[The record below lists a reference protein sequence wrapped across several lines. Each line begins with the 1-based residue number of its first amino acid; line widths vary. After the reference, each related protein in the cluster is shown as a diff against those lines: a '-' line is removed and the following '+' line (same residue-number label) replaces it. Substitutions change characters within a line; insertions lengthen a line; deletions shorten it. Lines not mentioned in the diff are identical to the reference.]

1 MKKRKNV
8 LLALGWCDH
17 RLIQGIGA
25 YAAEH
30 HWHLSSASITQEFVI
45 PHDWQGDGI
54 LAWLAGK
61 DELAT
66 FVLSHRIPVVDFSLR
81 RKHPRPRVVFDHAM
95 TGRLA
100 AQHFLDRGFRTF
112 LYYSFSDNWTY
123 EARGASFV
131 GELEQA
137 GFVCTWLKGH
147 LVKATRRD
155 RSVWSARQ
163 KWLEREI
170 LASAK
175 PVAIF
180 TANGAHALEV
190 LEACESAGLR
200 IPDDVAIIGWED
212 DLLVGQANLRSIT
225 TIDPNYEELGYRGA
239 ALLDSLM
246 SGERPPAKPLLV
258 DSARII
264 TRHSTEVTSVQHG
277 GIQRALRFIGE
288 RLAQSFSVDDV
299 AEAAGMS
306 RRGLHQAFI
315 DQMGRTPGGHIRAA
329 RIEMARKFLAETDLK
344 VELVAKR
351 SGYPSLNT
359 FFVAFKKACGKT
371 PAEYRREARRGRWV
385 ALDD

>member
-131 GELEQA
+131 AELEQA

-246 SGERPPAKPLLV
+246 SGARPPAKPLLV